1 MTDQFIEM
9 NFHNRETAIKEH
21 RKMWNWIADTA
32 EKEHR
37 FVTKEE
43 YLMTFGYE
51 NYCIAYRCFCCEY
64 NDSFSDIGCNHCP
77 LIWYE
82 GQKERIKKGLHYTY
96 CLNHSSPYRVYDSIF
111 VTDVVIGEE
120 IDIKLFI
127 EAAREIANLP
137 EVREDDE

>member
-1 MTDQFIEM
+1 MYLTMTRAQ
-9 NFHNRETAIKEH
+9 AIKEH

-43 YLMTFGYE
+43 YIYQSHLKY
-51 NYCIAYRCFCCEY
+51 NKLVSNCFCCEY

-82 GQKERIKKGLHYTY
+82 GQKERMKKGLRYTY
-96 CLNHSSPYRVYDSIF
+96 CLNHNSPYRVYDNIF
-111 VTDVVIGEE
+111 EIGEE
-120 IDIKLFI
+120 IDIKFFI
-127 EAAREIANLP
+127 EAVREIANLP